1 MKSTPIIMPKAVKIE
16 RQFIMK
22 VGLRLTLITLK
33 KRNHW
38 IKKSETSPGSKW
50 GCWFNNK
57 APSLLFHWTV
67 SSISWLIVRFLLSG
81 ELVDT
86 RSTENDDYFN
96 FLIHWIFMVHDEC
109 CTRKKGIFMRNL
121 SRSYRL
127 VSEPIPLKNIQQNQT
142 LFGYSSQ
149 YQNSLGDILRCY
161 IHDANTR
168 SKFLLCPC

>member
-81 ELVDT
+81 AGRYT
-86 RSTENDDYFN
+86 
-96 FLIHWIFMVHDEC
+96 IHWEWRLLQFPYPLDIYGAWWMLHQE
-109 CTRKKGIFMRNL
+109 KGDFYEKFIVVL
-121 SRSYRL
+121 SSRQRTDTF
-127 VSEPIPLKNIQQNQT
+127 EEHPT
-142 LFGYSSQ
+142 E
-149 YQNSLGDILRCY
+149 
-161 IHDANTR
+161 
-168 SKFLLCPC
+168 